1 MMVSDAFFNYFMNTV
16 IEIYCIITSVLFIY
30 WLRPFVK
37 NMKSVYYAVVF
48 EWITDCILRHVD
60 VQNGIRLIISILS
73 LFFVGVILFYLDEK
87 RNLMQKIF
95 LCVSFFIIRWLS
107 LEIFTELGFYEGD
120 FVFNFKLFRESIP
133 AIVAEYV
140 VSTIVEYGLA
150 LLLLFFSIKL
160 LLKTYKNKH
169 EELSWKE
176 LIMLLI
182 PCISIFFTTRI
193 IYSYYMLWF
202 DGIENGSIKANIP
215 GNMYRILFCI
225 MAYLTLCVTL
235 YFYQSIKANKEIEYA
250 NRVLAKQIED
260 SKKYVS
266 QIETVYQQMRALRHD
281 TGNHMAVMKG
291 LLETEKYQELRD
303 YLGNWEE
310 TYKNIV
316 PSAKTGNAVTDIAIS
331 EFVDRFADNG
341 ITLKTSL
348 KYPSNVAVNPFE
360 MCVVLTNAIQN
371 AYEASLRVNEPYVEI
386 TSVERENVYIISI
399 KNKSDKKAQIDE
411 EGIPIS
417 IKNDDGHGFGVRN
430 IREIAR
436 KYNGDIE
443 IKQFSEND
451 GLWFV
456 LNIMFVG

>member
-1 MMVSDAFFNYFMNTV
+1 MLLVVAHQLGAVYRRVQQAGHRYRNNGSAADCGTGDLYLLV
-16 IEIYCIITSVLFIY
+16 IEYSY
-30 WLRPFVK
+30 G
-37 NMKSVYYAVVF
+37 VYYH
-48 EWITDCILRHVD
+48 R
-60 VQNGIRLIISILS
+60 
-73 LFFVGVILFYLDEK
+73 
-87 RNLMQKIF
+87 
-95 LCVSFFIIRWLS
+95 
-107 LEIFTELGFYEGD
+107 
-120 FVFNFKLFRESIP
+120 
-133 AIVAEYV
+133 
-140 VSTIVEYGLA
+140 
-150 LLLLFFSIKL
+150 
-160 LLKTYKNKH
+160 TY
-169 EELSWKE
+169 
-176 LIMLLI
+176 
-182 PCISIFFTTRI
+182 T
-193 IYSYYMLWF
+193 
-202 DGIENGSIKANIP
+202 
-215 GNMYRILFCI
+215 
-225 MAYLTLCVTL
+225 
-235 YFYQSIKANKEIEYA
+235 
-250 NRVLAKQIED
+250 
-260 SKKYVS
+260 
-266 QIETVYQQMRALRHD
+266 
-281 TGNHMAVMKG
+281 
-291 LLETEKYQELRD
+291 
-303 YLGNWEE
+303 EE

-371 AYEASLRVNEPYVEI
+371 AYDASLRVNEPYAEI

-430 IREIAR
+430 IREISR

>member
-1 MMVSDAFFNYFMNTV
+1 M
-16 IEIYCIITSVLFIY
+16 LFIY

-95 LCVSFFIIRWLS
+95 LCVSFFVIRWLS
-107 LEIFTELGFYEGD
+107 LEIFTELGFYERD

-150 LLLLFFSIKL
+150 LLLLFFSIKQ
-160 LLKTYKNKH
+160 LLKTYKNKQ
-169 EELSWKE
+169 EDLSWKE

-182 PCISIFFTTRI
+182 PCISIFLATRI

-250 NRVLAKQIED
+250 NRVLARQIED
-260 SKKYVS
+260 SKQYVG
-266 QIETVYQQMRALRHD
+266 QVDNVYQQMRALRHD

-303 YLGNWEE
+303 YLGHWEE
-310 TYKNIV
+310 AYNNIV
-316 PSAKTGNAVTDIAIS
+316 PSVKTGNVVTDIAIS

-341 ITLKTSL
+341 ITLRTSL
-348 KYPSNVAVNPFE
+348 KYPSNVSVNPFE

-371 AYEASLRVNEPYVEI
+371 AYKASLSVNEPYVEI
-386 TSVERENVYIISI
+386 TSFERENVYIISI

-411 EGIPIS
+411 EGVPIS

-443 IKQFSEND
+443 IKQFSEID

>member
-60 VQNGIRLIISILS
+60 VQNGIKLTISIFS

-107 LEIFTELGFYEGD
+107 LEIFTELGFYERD
-120 FVFNFKLFRESIP
+120 FVFNFKIFRESIP

-182 PCISIFFTTRI
+182 PCISIFFATRI

-250 NRVLAKQIED
+250 NRVLARQIED
-260 SKKYVS
+260 SKQYVG
-266 QIETVYQQMRALRHD
+266 QVDNVYQQMRALRHD

-310 TYKNIV
+310 VYSNIV
-316 PSAKTGNAVTDIAIS
+316 PSVKTGNVVTDIAIS
-331 EFVDRFADNG
+331 EFVDRFTDNG

-386 TSVERENVYIISI
+386 SSVERENVYIISI

-411 EGIPIS
+411 EGVPIS

>member
-60 VQNGIRLIISILS
+60 VQNGIRLIISIFS
-73 LFFVGVILFYLDEK
+73 LFFVGVLLFYLDEK

-107 LEIFTELGFYEGD
+107 LEIFTELGFYERD

-182 PCISIFFTTRI
+182 PCISIFFATRI

-250 NRVLAKQIED
+250 NRVLARQIED
-260 SKKYVS
+260 SKQYVG
-266 QIETVYQQMRALRHD
+266 QVDNVYQQMRALRHD

-303 YLGNWEE
+303 YLGHWEE
-310 TYKNIV
+310 AYSNIV
-316 PSAKTGNAVTDIAIS
+316 PSVKTGNVVTDIAIS

-386 TSVERENVYIISI
+386 SSVERENVYIISI
-399 KNKSDKKAQIDE
+399 KNKSDKKAQIYE
-411 EGIPIS
+411 EGVPIS

>member
-1 MMVSDAFFNYFMNTV
+1 MVSDAFFNYFMNTV

-60 VQNGIRLIISILS
+60 VQNGIRLIISIFS
-73 LFFVGVILFYLDEK
+73 LFFVGVLLFYLDEK

-107 LEIFTELGFYEGD
+107 LEIFTELGFYERD

-182 PCISIFFTTRI
+182 PCISIFFATRI

-250 NRVLAKQIED
+250 NRVLARQIED
-260 SKKYVS
+260 SKQYVG
-266 QIETVYQQMRALRHD
+266 QVDNVYQQMRALRHD

-303 YLGNWEE
+303 YLGHWEE
-310 TYKNIV
+310 AYSNIV
-316 PSAKTGNAVTDIAIS
+316 PSVKTGNVVTDIAIS

-386 TSVERENVYIISI
+386 SSVERENVYIISI
-399 KNKSDKKAQIDE
+399 KNKSDKKAQIYE
-411 EGIPIS
+411 EGVPIS

>member
-16 IEIYCIITSVLFIY
+16 IEIYCITTSVLFIY

-48 EWITDCILRHVD
+48 EWITDCILRRVD
-60 VQNGIRLIISILS
+60 VQNGIRLTISIFS
-73 LFFVGVILFYLDEK
+73 LFFVSVILFYLDEK

-107 LEIFTELGFYEGD
+107 LEIFTELGFYERD
-120 FVFNFKLFRESIP
+120 FVFTFKIFRESIP

-160 LLKTYKNKH
+160 LLKTYKDKH

-182 PCISIFFTTRI
+182 PCISIFLATRI

-202 DGIENGSIKANIP
+202 DGIENGSINANIP
-215 GNMYRILFCI
+215 GNLYLILFCI
-225 MAYLTLCVTL
+225 MAYLTLVVTL

-250 NRVLAKQIED
+250 NRMLAKQIED
-260 SKKYVS
+260 SKQYVG
-266 QIETVYQQMRALRHD
+266 QVDNVYQQMRALRHD

-303 YLGNWEE
+303 YLGHWEE
-310 TYKNIV
+310 AYSNIV
-316 PSAKTGNAVTDIAIS
+316 PSVKTGNAVTDIAIS

-341 ITLKTSL
+341 IILKTSL

-360 MCVVLTNAIQN
+360 MCVVLTNALQN
-371 AYEASLRVNEPYVEI
+371 AYEASLRVSEPYVEI
-386 TSVERENVYIISI
+386 TSVERDNIYIISI
-399 KNKSDKKAQIDE
+399 KNKTDKMVQIDE
-411 EGIPIS
+411 ECIPIS
-417 IKNDDGHGFGVRN
+417 IKNSDGHGFGVRN

-436 KYNGDIE
+436 KYNGDVE
-443 IKQFSEND
+443 IKQHNGND

-456 LNIMFVG
+456 INIMLVS